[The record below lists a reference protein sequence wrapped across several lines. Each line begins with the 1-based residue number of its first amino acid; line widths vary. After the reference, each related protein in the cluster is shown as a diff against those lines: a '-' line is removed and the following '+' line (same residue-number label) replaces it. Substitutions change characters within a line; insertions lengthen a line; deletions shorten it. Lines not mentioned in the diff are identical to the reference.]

1 MLKNLWK
8 LAVRMHRNEQG
19 AETFERVLVI
29 TALALPLV
37 GLAILFGDRLQGWL
51 ETKWNAMMGD
61 NRVDGGGGY

>member
-8 LAVRMHRNEQG
+8 LAVRMHRGEQG

-37 GLAILFGDRLQGWL
+37 GLAIFYGSEVQQWL
-51 ETKWNAMMGD
+51 SDKWAAMKGD